1 MKVFFVFSFERKG
14 LASTECLPV
23 MDYFTIHKRKVKK
36 KKKETERKKKE
47 TTKENN

>member
-23 MDYFTIHKRKVKK
+23 MDCFTIQKRKGKK
-36 KKKETERKKKE
+36 DDTERKMKE